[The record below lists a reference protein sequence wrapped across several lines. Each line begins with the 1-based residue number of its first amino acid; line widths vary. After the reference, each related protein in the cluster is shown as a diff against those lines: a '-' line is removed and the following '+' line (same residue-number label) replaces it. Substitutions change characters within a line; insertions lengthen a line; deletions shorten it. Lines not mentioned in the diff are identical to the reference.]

1 MRTIS
6 SDASV
11 MVTESPSLLNLL
23 NASRPLEMT
32 VQAFAFSSLSFYFN
46 GAQLT

>member
-6 SDASV
+6 FGESV
-11 MVTESPSLLNLL
+11 MVTESPSTLNLL
-23 NASRPLEMT
+23 NASRPLEVT
-32 VQAFAFSSLSFYFN
+32 VQAFVFTSLSFYFN

>member
-6 SDASV
+6 FGESV
-11 MVTESPSLLNLL
+11 MLTESPSILNLL

-32 VQAFAFSSLSFYFN
+32 VQ
-46 GAQLT
+46 GGQRVPIGGVGVVE

>member
-6 SDASV
+6 SDPSV
-11 MVTESPSLLNLL
+11 MVTESPSTLNLL

-32 VQAFAFSSLSFYFN
+32 VQ
-46 GAQLT
+46 GGQTPIGGVGVVE

>member
-6 SDASV
+6 FGASV
-11 MVTESPSLLNLL
+11 MVTESPSTLNLL
-23 NASRPLEMT
+23 NASRHLEVT
-32 VQAFAFSSLSFYFN
+32 IQAFAFTSLLFYFN

>member
-6 SDASV
+6 FGASV
-11 MVTESPSLLNLL
+11 RVTELPSILNLL
-23 NASRPLEMT
+23 NASRPVDVT
-32 VQAFAFSSLSFYFN
+32 VQAFAFTSLLFYFN